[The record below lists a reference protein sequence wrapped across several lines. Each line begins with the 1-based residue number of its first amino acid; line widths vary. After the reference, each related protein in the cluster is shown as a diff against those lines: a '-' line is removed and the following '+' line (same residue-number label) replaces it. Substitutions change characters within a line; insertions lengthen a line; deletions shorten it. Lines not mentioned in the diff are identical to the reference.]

1 MRILAVIPARAG
13 SKRLPGKNTRLLAG
27 KPLIAHTIVAAL
39 QSSCCEEIV
48 VSTDSKQIADVA
60 VQYGASVPWL
70 RSEDLAT
77 DTSDVIHTVI
87 DLLFKF
93 QQMEVFF
100 DSVLLLQPTSPF
112 RKPETI
118 RHAVEIHQ
126 ATGKSVVSV
135 SPIYLKPSWCRSI
148 DSQGNL
154 VKPELFQDLEI
165 YCNENPIYKLN
176 GSIYIA
182 TAKQI
187 IENKSFYS
195 EPTKPLLLNS
205 ISESIDIDTPIDW
218 ALTEKLM
225 ELNQEAL
232 V

>member
-93 QQMEVFF
+93 QQMDVFLT
-100 DSVLLLQPTSPF
+100 VYCCYNQLLHLGSQ
-112 RKPETI
+112 KP
-118 RHAVEIHQ
+118 
-126 ATGKSVVSV
+126 
-135 SPIYLKPSWCRSI
+135 
-148 DSQGNL
+148 
-154 VKPELFQDLEI
+154 
-165 YCNENPIYKLN
+165 
-176 GSIYIA
+176 
-182 TAKQI
+182 
-187 IENKSFYS
+187 
-195 EPTKPLLLNS
+195 
-205 ISESIDIDTPIDW
+205 
-218 ALTEKLM
+218 
-225 ELNQEAL
+225 
-232 V
+232 

>member
-39 QSSCCEEIV
+39 QASCCEKIV

-87 DLLFKF
+87 DLLLKF
-93 QQMEVFF
+93 QQMDVFF

-135 SPIYLKPSWCRSI
+135 SPISLKFSWCRSI
-148 DSQGNL
+148 DGQGNL